1 MREQLRVRCH
11 GNGHVGVGVQS
22 LPGVGRRTSD
32 RLSATRSTN
41 TSRDADAFLP
51 SGHPIGSGAHRSSPL
66 PSLRSS
72 SVRARRRRFSADRF
86 LAAVTFHRVPRSNHH
101 PASTDRHTD
110 RHLTAAGT
118 GKEEPDNGRWADP
131 GGCRLGNRIDMLQC
145 AHWAKC
151 SAHGGGLGPAIRGFG
166 LPIASARPKR
176 ETGHLNSFCK
186 GTTDWLAGCR

>member
-1 MREQLRVRCH
+1 MEFRACQGWAEEPAIVCQPRAAQTHLVMPMH
-11 GNGHVGVGVQS
+11 FY
-22 LPGVGRRTSD
+22 PP
-32 RLSATRSTN
+32 ATPLDLAPT
-41 TSRDADAFLP
+41 D
-51 SGHPIGSGAHRSSPL
+51 PL
-66 PSLRSS
+66 PSPLCAAAPC
-72 SVRARRRRFSADRF
+72 VP
-86 LAAVTFHRVPRSNHH
+86 AAVVSPQTAFSRLSLFTVYRAQTTTLP
-101 PASTDRHTD
+101 PQTDTQTD
-110 RHLTAAGT
+110 TSP
-118 GKEEPDNGRWADP
+118 GKGGPDNGRWADD